1 MGSSRSVTR
10 GPTHRRTNTS
20 RGDET
25 TLSTRTGVTMPSL
38 PQTSASPLLCFAN
51 FLLILLFLGSP
62 TAHGASL
69 REHRLRGSESDSQRG
84 DVLQTPNVDM
94 LKALEYIEGLR
105 QRTGTDSQ
113 QRAPVAA
120 GYDAAGRLD
129 DVERLRAMLRL
140 ASNPMQSKEEEEE
153 EEEEEGREDKS
164 EELLQAVL
172 STLQQTEKVSKPAA
186 PDGAYPRVQ
195 QKQQSILPHKK
206 LPLMFEDEEEGE
218 GDEDEEEE
226 GGERGPDLEHG
237 SPFKRTNENVEEKY
251 TPQNLATLQ
260 SVFDELDKLTSV
272 KSMHR
277 RQDEEDDMGEEEEE
291 EDDAADEGD
300 MFNVR
305 DVGYDDGDLA
315 DWGLLQDQEEEEEE
329 RDNKHEANRGLDY
342 VDDNDEEADEDDEED
357 DEEDDDDSYPVK
369 RSNDP
374 DDLANL
380 VDYYLLKVLEKREE
394 EEHKREIEEEEEEE
408 EEEEKKRAE
417 RRVAQT
423 QYRDSI
429 DPRAIYQLIQIS
441 QKYQIPPEDLVDML
455 KTGETM
461 NQDMSRKSSGL
472 SRAENKLSQ
481 ISPRKTTHKIP
492 EAKFYSRRLPDRQKT
507 PEERR
512 TEEILNILGLG
523 AAEDRAPVRK
533 QQQQYKSSSPR
544 LHALPAG
551 RSGASAPTQRR
562 PPPSASNDDYDD
574 TVDED
579 ELAAYLAAQMLARY
593 PRPTYRGN
601 KASQKRDEVG
611 HGAAGSSERA
621 MQAYF
626 DQTDSDKSLN
636 EKRQSEGEER
646 GGETQMQGLDSEAV
660 MKLLSSL
667 NPETE
672 ESDAE
677 TAQ

>member
-1 MGSSRSVTR
+1 
-10 GPTHRRTNTS
+10 
-20 RGDET
+20 
-25 TLSTRTGVTMPSL
+25 MPSL
-38 PQTSASPLLCFAN
+38 SETSASPLLLCFAN

-120 GYDAAGRLD
+120 GYDAAGRMD
-129 DVERLRAMLRL
+129 DAERLRAMLRL

-186 PDGAYPRVQ
+186 ADGAYPRVQ
-195 QKQQSILPHKK
+195 QKQHSILPHKK

-291 EDDAADEGD
+291 DDDADEGD

-315 DWGLLQDQEEEEEE
+315 DWGPLQDQEEDEEE

-342 VDDNDEEADEDDEED
+342 VDDNDEEADED

-394 EEHKREIEEEEEEE
+394 EEHKREIE

-481 ISPRKTTHKIP
+481 ISPKKTTHKIP

-523 AAEDRAPVRK
+523 AGEDRAPVRMQK
-533 QQQQYKSSSPR
+533 QYKSSPSR

-562 PPPSASNDDYDD
+562 PPPSTSNDDYDD

-611 HGAAGSSERA
+611 QGATGSFERA

-646 GGETQMQGLDSEAV
+646 GGETQMQGFDNEVV

>member
-1 MGSSRSVTR
+1 
-10 GPTHRRTNTS
+10 
-20 RGDET
+20 
-25 TLSTRTGVTMPSL
+25 MPSL
-38 PQTSASPLLCFAN
+38 PETSASPLLLLLLRLAG
-51 FLLILLFLGSP
+51 FLLMLLFLGSP
-62 TAHGASL
+62 AAHGASL
-69 REHRLRGSESDSQRG
+69 REHRPRGSESDSARG

-120 GYDAAGRLD
+120 GYDAAGRTD
-129 DVERLRAMLRL
+129 DAERLRAVLRL
-140 ASNPMQSKEEEEE
+140 ASNPMQSKEE

-172 STLQQTEKVSKPAA
+172 STLQQTEKAAKPAA
-186 PDGAYPRVQ
+186 AADGAYPRVQ

-218 GDEDEEEE
+218 GDEDEEEEE

-272 KSMHR
+272 KSVHR
-277 RQDEEDDMGEEEEE
+277 RQDEEDDMGEEE
-291 EDDAADEGD
+291 DDDEGD

-305 DVGYDDGDLA
+305 DAGYDDGDLA
-315 DWGLLQDQEEEEEE
+315 DWGPLQDQEEEEEE
-329 RDNKHEANRGLDY
+329 DKHEANRGLDY

-357 DEEDDDDSYPVK
+357 DGESFPVK

-374 DDLANL
+374 DDIANL
-380 VDYYLLKVLEKREE
+380 VDYYLLKVLEKTEE

-408 EEEEKKRAE
+408 EEEKKRAE
-417 RRVAQT
+417 RRAAQT
-423 QYRDSI
+423 QYGDSI

-455 KTGETM
+455 KTGETT
-461 NQDMSRKSSGL
+461 NQDASRKSSGL

-492 EAKFYSRRLPDRQKT
+492 GAQFYSRRLPDRRKT

-512 TEEILNILGLG
+512 TEEILSILGLG
-523 AAEDRAPVRK
+523 AAEDDRAPVRK
-533 QQQQYKSSSPR
+533 QKQNKSPSWR

-551 RSGASAPTQRR
+551 RSGASAPTQQRR
-562 PPPSASNDDYDD
+562 RPPPPPPPPSASKDDDYDD
-574 TVDED
+574 TAAADED
-579 ELAAYLAAQMLARY
+579 ELAAYLASQMLARY
-593 PRPTYRGN
+593 PKPAAYRGN
-601 KASQKRDEVG
+601 KASQKRGEVG
-611 HGAAGSSERA
+611 RGAAGSFERA

-626 DQTDSDKSLN
+626 DETDSDKSPN
-636 EKRQSEGEER
+636 EKRRSEGEEGR
-646 GGETQMQGLDSEAV
+646 GGGTQTQGFDNEAV

-667 NPETE
+667 NPE
-672 ESDAE
+672 SDAE
-677 TAQ
+677 TAP